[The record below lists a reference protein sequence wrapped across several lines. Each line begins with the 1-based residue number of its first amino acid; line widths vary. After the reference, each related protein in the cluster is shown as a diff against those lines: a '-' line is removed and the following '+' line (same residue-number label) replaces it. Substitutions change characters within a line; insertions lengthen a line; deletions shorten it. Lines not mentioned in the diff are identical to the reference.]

1 MLNFDHES
9 DMNDETDI
17 HTGIREVIDKHKISN
32 DHSSR
37 EVVVPYIN
45 NTNNKNTTN
54 STNEGG
60 ETPARV
66 ESSELKKVHGKIPES
81 LEAVKTFFQQENFP
95 EVEAEKFY
103 NHFQSNGWQVGGKT
117 PMQDWKASARSWIL
131 KMPNYPVRNATGS
144 HLDQS
149 LNNVNYDEPL

>member
-9 DMNDETDI
+9 DKNDETDI

-32 DHSSR
+32 DRGSR

-45 NTNNKNTTN
+45 NTNNTN
-54 STNEGG
+54 NTNEGG
-60 ETPARV
+60 KTPARV
-66 ESSELKKVHGKIPES
+66 DLENELFEKTPGT
-81 LEAVKTFFQQENFP
+81 LEAVRNFFREENFP
-95 EVEAEKFY
+95 ELEAEKFF

-131 KMPNYPVRNATGS
+131 KMPNYPVRTGTGS
-144 HLDQS
+144 QPDQS